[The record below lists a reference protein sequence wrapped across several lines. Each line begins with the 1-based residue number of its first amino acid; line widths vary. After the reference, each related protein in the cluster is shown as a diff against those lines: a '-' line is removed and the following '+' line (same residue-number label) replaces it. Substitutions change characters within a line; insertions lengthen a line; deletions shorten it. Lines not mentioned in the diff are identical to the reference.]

1 MEITRE
7 EEQLLSLYRQ
17 CSPMQ
22 RMLITDALQEM
33 LAIPGE
39 IDLFSEAIRDDSL
52 DLAAET
58 PLKEDAA
65 GAENM
70 GKILPFPKR

>member
-1 MEITRE
+1 MDLTRD

-33 LAIPGE
+33 LAKPGE
-39 IDLFSEAIRDDSL
+39 IDLFGEALRDDYFVA
-52 DLAAET
+52 DET
-58 PLKEDAA
+58 PHPDAA

-70 GKILPFPKR
+70 GKILPFRHR

>member
-1 MEITRE
+1 MELTRD
-7 EEQLLSLYRQ
+7 EEQILTFYRQ

-22 RMLITDALQEM
+22 RMLVMDALQEM

-39 IDLFSEAIRDDSL
+39 IDLFGEGLRNEVYKVELPVDQN
-52 DLAAET
+52 
-58 PLKEDAA
+58 AA

-70 GKILPFPKR
+70 GKILPFRKR